1 MTARAAV
8 FDRNP
13 HFREWSHAAQ
23 PAGYPDHIV
32 WPLRITADQAAT
44 LVETGR
50 ADLLLN
56 VGPAAAGHRAQLRT
70 RFASQ
75 VHVNPL
81 LGTEFWFLNVR
92 AKPFDDVRV
101 RRALNFA
108 IDRERVARIF
118 GGATPTCQLLPAQM
132 PGYRRYCPYRR
143 DLARASRLVAASGTR
158 GMAVTVW
165 GLTDPDVVGIAE
177 ARHVTTTLRRLGYR
191 ARLRLRKSFPLP
203 AGGQVLAAGW
213 TADYPTAGA
222 FIGRLTCGAKHWNSG
237 RLCDPALDRRI
248 AHAQRLQETAPGAAL
263 RLWEQ
268 LDRELTDRAVWLP
281 TVSFDDTAVTA
292 RRTGNYHFN
301 AFLGVLVDQ
310 LWVR

>member
-1 MTARAAV
+1 L
-8 FDRNP
+8 
-13 HFREWSHAAQ
+13 
-23 PAGYPDHIV
+23 
-32 WPLRITADQAAT
+32 WPQRITPEQAAT

-50 ADLLLN
+50 ADLLLG
-56 VGPAAAGHRAQLRT
+56 VGPAAPGHRALLRT

-81 LGTEFWFLNVR
+81 LVNEFFFLNVR

-118 GGATPTCQLLPAQM
+118 GGASPTCQLLPSQM

-143 DLARASRLVAASGTR
+143 DLARARRLVAASGTR
-158 GMAVTVW
+158 GMEVTVW
-165 GLTDPDVVGIAE
+165 GVPDPDVQIAE
-177 ARHVTTTLRRLGYR
+177 AQHITATLRRLGYR
-191 ARLRLRKSFPLP
+191 ARLQLRKSFPLP

-222 FIGRLTCGAKHWNSG
+222 FIGRLTCDAKHWNLG

-248 AHAQRLQETAPGAAL
+248 ARAQRLQETAPGAAQ

-281 TVSFDDTAVTA
+281 TVSFDDTAVTS